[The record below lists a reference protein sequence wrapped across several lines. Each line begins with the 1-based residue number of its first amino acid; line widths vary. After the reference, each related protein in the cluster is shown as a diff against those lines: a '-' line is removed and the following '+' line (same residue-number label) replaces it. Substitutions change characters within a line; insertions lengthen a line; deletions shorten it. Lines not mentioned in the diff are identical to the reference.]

1 MSVLFGRVLR
11 RGFTLIELLVVI
23 AIIAVLIALL
33 LPAVQQAREAA
44 RRTQC
49 KNNLKQIGLALHN
62 YHDTNLKF
70 PAGATWNNGWGHSWH
85 VSLLPF
91 TEQTAIYNQWNFSQG
106 SEGWVYT
113 GNGNY
118 NVIVGKKLPYL
129 LCPSSPMS
137 EFVGTRGDQAGP
149 IMHAKYSAISGAE
162 NSGNWTNNNNS
173 LRNDA
178 GATGVYS
185 SGGMMPYMAWTNMR
199 DCTDGTSN
207 TIIVG
212 EQSNFVYDAARTNKE
227 ERNPGGTWGWTMGG
241 AWTQT
246 DAAFANGPGNLTTI
260 KFAPNANVL
269 NQNGVQGGEEQRR
282 NTPLMSA
289 HTGGVHVLL
298 TDGSSRFISDNMNL
312 TTLTYLAVRS
322 DGQVMGDF

>member
-1 MSVLFGRVLR
+1 MVIFRRVLR

-70 PAGATWNNGWGHSWH
+70 PAGAVWNNGWGHSWH
-85 VSLLPF
+85 IALLPF
-91 TEQTAIYNQWNFSQG
+91 TEQTAIYNQWNFSQ
-106 SEGWVYT
+106 SNEGWVCTGT
-113 GNGNY
+113 GNFNL
-118 NVIVGKKLPYL
+118 VVGKKLPYL

-137 EFVGTRGDQAGP
+137 ENVATRGDQSGP
-149 IMHAKYSAISGAE
+149 IMHAKYSGISGAE
-162 NSGNWTNNNNS
+162 NNGNWTNNNNA

-185 SGGMMPYMAWTNMR
+185 SGGMMPYMAWLNLR

-207 TIIVG
+207 TFIVG
-212 EQSNFVYDAARTNKE
+212 EQSNFVFDAARTTKE

-241 AWTQT
+241 AWNAS
-246 DAAFANGPGNLTTI
+246 DAAFANGPGALTTI
-260 KFAPNANVL
+260 KFSPNANVL
-269 NQNGVQGGEEQRR
+269 NQNGVLSGEEQRR
-282 NTPLMSA
+282 NTPLLSA
-289 HTGGVHVLL
+289 HTGGVHCLL
-298 TDGSSRFISDNMNL
+298 ADGSTRFISDNINL
-312 TTLTYLAVRS
+312 TTLTYLCVRS
-322 DGQVMGDF
+322 DGQVIGEF